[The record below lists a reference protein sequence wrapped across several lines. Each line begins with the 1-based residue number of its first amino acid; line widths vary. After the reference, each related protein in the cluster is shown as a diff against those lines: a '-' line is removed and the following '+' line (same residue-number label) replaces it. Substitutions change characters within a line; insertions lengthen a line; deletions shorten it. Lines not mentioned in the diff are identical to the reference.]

1 MLNPERLIDDLF
13 DDQRLADYNLRS
25 FCDDHLLRLSIP
37 ELNPGGIYN
46 TLITATTTKYNAFFG
61 KMTNEVT
68 KKAISQGLTV
78 NMETAKK
85 EALEE
90 VSHFENLVA
99 FKFKPTTGTYKQ
111 FYPQGVSE
119 YYDATIDQLPT
130 IFTRLENAAN
140 ANLLASNPADVA
152 ALVAKLTTF
161 KEARAAQEVSFA
173 EVENL
178 QTGRREDRQALTL
191 QLTTN
196 LLTIALNN
204 LLNADS
210 FNNYYNPSYL
220 PLADKTTTVSGI
232 INTATT
238 VMAVN
243 EGVVTGSSNLMFYN
257 LGTNDLIFS
266 IDGEPGVTNPVYQK
280 MVQAGN
286 HFTYTDKL
294 PVFEKYYINVQNPSE
309 VNNGKWKVVVS

>member
-1 MLNPERLIDDLF
+1 MNPEKLIEDLF
-13 DDQRLADYNLRS
+13 DDKNLADYNLRS

-46 TLITATTTKYNAFFG
+46 TIITATNTKYNAFFG

-78 NMETAKK
+78 NMETAKS

-99 FKFKPTTGTYKQ
+99 FKFKPNTGTYKQ

-130 IFTRLENAAN
+130 IFTRIENAAN

-152 ALVAKLTTF
+152 ALIAKLSTF
-161 KEARAAQEVSFA
+161 KDARAAQEVSFA

-232 INTATT
+232 IAAATT

-243 EGVVTGSSNLMFYN
+243 EGVITGSSNITVYN
-257 LGTNDLIFS
+257 LGISDLIFS
-266 IDGEPGVTNPVYQK
+266 INDQPGVMHPVYQK
-280 MVQAGN
+280 TVEAGN
-286 HFTYTDKL
+286 HYTFTDKL
-294 PVFEKYYINVQNPSE
+294 PVFTKYYANVQNP
-309 VNNGKWKVVVS
+309 NAIDNGKWKIVIS